1 MASFEIAT
9 DTQSGQTLSSGE
21 FGFVASNG
29 SILASVG
36 PAVVLKGAATLVS
49 YGAMAAS
56 TSSALVVLETGSTS
70 VKIAATG
77 SVVTSGIDLA
87 AISGSFMGPFTLH
100 LSGMV
105 SGGQGVSLVASKP
118 SSTLFIGN
126 DGTVQG
132 LGFSSGQ
139 AIALTLNPTS
149 VAALSN
155 AGMITTAG
163 TGPTIEVWGAGR
175 LSLSNTGNIVNA
187 SANGVA
193 IAVVGTLSLL
203 NSGQIEGDV
212 TVTLSANITTTGTL
226 HGDILL
232 GSANDTVRVSGVVM
246 GDIYLGD
253 GRGAFY
259 QTGGRV
265 MGHVYGGNGDDQYHV
280 DRSDTEIGDTTGGM
294 DTVYATASFK
304 LSMGIENLILS
315 GASGMTG
322 VGNLGANIIL
332 GAGGDDVLWGL
343 GGNDALNGA
352 EGNNS
357 LMGGAGLDTLRGGD
371 GHDRIQGGPGADM
384 VYVGYGNDTLIGGTG
399 RDALRFDALSSLLG
413 VTANLATKKAVF
425 EDKGDALRFSGFEDL
440 VGSAYADTLTG
451 NALANTLSGGGGA
464 DTLSGGDGADIIV
477 GGPQADV
484 LYGGKGADSFVFVG
498 LTDSILSG
506 FDTIKD
512 FEKTIDLIDLSM
524 LDAVLGGVDDGL
536 LFIGT
541 NAFSG
546 SGAEVRYTRD
556 PVLGVTVIEV
566 QIAGWSMGDTQ
577 IVLTGLFDLTA
588 ASFVL

>member
-1 MASFEIAT
+1 MASFEIAS
-9 DTQSGQTLSSGE
+9 DTQSGQTLLSGE
-21 FGFVASNG
+21 YGFVEAGG
-29 SILASVG
+29 SILAPVG
-36 PAVVLKGAATLVS
+36 AAVVLNGMATLVS
-49 YGAMAAS
+49 YGALAAA
-56 TSSALVVLETGSTS
+56 TASALVVQEAGSTS
-70 VKIAATG
+70 VKIASTG

-87 AISGSFMGPFTLH
+87 AISGSFIGQFALH

-105 SGGQGVSLVASKP
+105 SGGQGVNLVASKP
-118 SSTLFIGN
+118 SSTLVIGN

-132 LGFSSGQ
+132 LGFAAGH

-163 TGPTIEVWGAGR
+163 TGPTIEVWGAGG
-175 LSLSNTGNIVNA
+175 LSLTNTGHIVNA
-187 SANGVA
+187 SAHGVA
-193 IAVVGTLSLL
+193 IAVSGSLSLL

-212 TVTLSANITTTGTL
+212 MASLSANITTTGIL

-265 MGHVYGGNGDDQYHV
+265 MGHVYGGNGDDQYYV
-280 DRSDTEIGDTTGGM
+280 DRSDTQIYDTTGGLDM
-294 DTVYATASFK
+294 VYATASFK
-304 LSMGIENLILS
+304 LGTGIENLTLS
-315 GASGMTG
+315 GALGMTG
-322 VGNLGANIIL
+322 MGNSGANVIL

-352 EGNNS
+352 EGNNC
-357 LMGGAGLDTLRGGD
+357 LMGGAGLDTLRGGE
-371 GHDRIQGGPGADM
+371 GNDRIQGGPGADM
-384 VYVGYGNDTLIGGTG
+384 VYVGYGNDTLIGGIG

-413 VTANLATKKAVF
+413 VTANLTTKKAVF
-425 EDKGDALRFSGFEDL
+425 EDKGLALRFSGFEDL
-440 VGSAYADTLTG
+440 LGSAYADALTG
-451 NALANTLSGGGGA
+451 DALANTLAGAGGA
-464 DTLSGGDGADIIV
+464 DTLSGGDGDDIV
-477 GGPQADV
+477 MGGSQADV

-498 LTDSILSG
+498 LTDSIWSG

-512 FEKTIDLIDLSM
+512 FDKDVDLIDLSL
-524 LDAVLGGVDDGL
+524 LDAIMGGDDDPFH
-536 LFIGT
+536 FIGT

-546 SGAEVRYTRD
+546 SGAEVRYSRD
-556 PVLGVTVIEV
+556 AVSGTTIIEV
-566 QIAGWSMGDTQ
+566 QIAGWTRADTQ
-577 IVLTGLFDLTA
+577 IVLTGLFDLMDV
-588 ASFVL
+588 SFVL